1 VGESVGKVGGV
12 AGRGSGCRVERR
24 ITRGSRLR
32 FRGPVR
38 WSGRLEGL
46 DALSEIK
53 VCLPQFPVH
62 QKSLLER
69 SSGVRI
75 GSVKLAG
82 MGFEQEG
89 TLGRVETYN

>member
-1 VGESVGKVGGV
+1 
-12 AGRGSGCRVERR
+12 
-24 ITRGSRLR
+24 
-32 FRGPVR
+32 
-38 WSGRLEGL
+38 
-46 DALSEIK
+46 
-53 VCLPQFPVH
+53 
-62 QKSLLER
+62 LLER